1 VDNQRLGRK
10 SSLNHAILEECQHLA
25 RDPQDRLFASLTGI
39 ALQMETVRRL
49 LTGQENAAALDLTAR
64 LEEEIYLLV
73 CEDLTNTGAI
83 IF

>member
-1 VDNQRLGRK
+1 MMDNKRSG
-10 SSLNHAILEECQHLA
+10 LNPISHHEERQHVA
-25 RDPQDRLFASLTGI
+25 CDPHDNLFESLTGI